1 MAFLLAHLSDTHLA
15 PLPQPRLVDLLGKR
29 AIGYVNWR
37 RRRHLV
43 HRIDI
48 LARIVEHLK
57 ASAPDHIAVT
67 GDLVNLALADEF
79 KPARVFLESLGQAND
94 VTLVPGNHDAYVR
107 TTATYAETHWG
118 DFMCGDGGVAQDGV
132 AF

>member
-1 MAFLLAHLSDTHLA
+1 MTSGWQPSWLSLWSRANSWQFPISAIDSWTRRSSRRPSRSCSAEPSYFWLASSSAVLRKQGNRGLSPNERMAFLLGHLSDPHLA

-48 LARIVEHLK
+48 LARIVEHLQ
-57 ASAPDHIAVT
+57 AFAP
-67 GDLVNLALADEF
+67 
-79 KPARVFLESLGQAND
+79 
-94 VTLVPGNHDAYVR
+94 
-107 TTATYAETHWG
+107 
-118 DFMCGDGGVAQDGV
+118 
-132 AF
+132 